1 MKHPI
6 ILDDII
12 NKKHSKVQRDYFK
25 TKIRFMKPV
34 VDSKCPDSFYFMQN
48 RFNQTQKNSSKQ

>member
-12 NKKHSKVQRDYFK
+12 NKKYSKVQRDYFK

-34 VDSKCPDSFYFMQN
+34 VDSTYPDSFYFMQN